1 MRRVRSAVADMVS
14 SIGRDQCARW
24 VGSLRT
30 GRAAR
35 GLQLMLKLLTA
46 EHELAQRWTIDL

>member
-14 SIGRDQCARW
+14 LIGRDQCARW

-30 GRAAR
+30 GQAAR

-46 EHELAQRWTIDL
+46 EHELAQR